1 MRLSVVALLVALPLA
16 LAGCGDETATSGD
29 EPTPSASTSTSA
41 PAESPSPTEK
51 PVSARRTCAE
61 LYHPPAQL
69 MPRAIELV
77 HDSPS
82 GEDADAAATELSGG
96 LADSEGHA
104 LGPLA
109 EDIAVVRAQV
119 EAVGAGEQPDL
130 AAFDEAANGLGR
142 NCEIYND

>member
-1 MRLSVVALLVALPLA
+1 MRLSVAALLVALPLA
-16 LAGCGDETATSGD
+16 LAACGDETATSGD
-29 EPTPSASTSTSA
+29 EPTPSASTST

-51 PVSARRTCAE
+51 PVKAQRTCAE

-82 GEDADAAATELSGG
+82 GDAAAASELAAGLTE
-96 LADSEGHA
+96 SEGHA

-109 EDIAVVRAQV
+109 EDITVVRTQV
-119 EAVGAGEQPDL
+119 EAVGAGESPDL
-130 AAFDEAANGLGR
+130 AAFDEAANGLAR

>member
-1 MRLSVVALLVALPLA
+1 MRLSVAALLLTLPLA

-29 EPTPSASTSTSA
+29 DPTSSAPTPTPAASAS
-41 PAESPSPTEK
+41 PSEK
-51 PVSARRTCAE
+51 PVKAQRTCAE

-69 MPRAIELV
+69 MPRAIELA

-82 GEDADAAATELSGG
+82 AEDADAAAELAAG
-96 LADSEGHA
+96 LAEAEGHA

-109 EDIAVVRAQV
+109 EDIAVVRAGIEQ
-119 EAVGAGEQPDL
+119 VGAGESPDL
-130 AAFDEAANGLGR
+130 AAFDKAANGLAR